1 MNKVMKITLN
11 ATIWVADLLCTP
23 VSLVA
28 YGIFTR
34 RSRLTEKAIETQKE
48 VDYAKTLIGD
58 ENYLTDT
65 QFTNLINVL
74 TEHYIKRVL
83 GKMSWVYKLRE
94 FQAWKLDSRY
104 WQNYMINGDE
114 VIGEFIEDM
123 F

>member
-1 MNKVMKITLN
+1 MNKVMKYALN
-11 ATIWVADLLCTP
+11 ATIWAADLLCTP

-34 RSRLTEKAIETQKE
+34 RSRLTKIAIEAKKE
-48 VDYAKTLIGD
+48 VDYAKTLID
-58 ENYLTDT
+58 ENYLTDA
-65 QFTNLINVL
+65 QFTNLIGVL
-74 TEHYIKRVL
+74 SEHYIKRVL

-104 WQNYMINGDE
+104 WQNYMLMRE
-114 VIGEFIEDM
+114 EEIGSFIEDM